1 MATLKALRQLIG
13 VKMQNLFF
21 KQFGKSVQTA
31 TGGSTT
37 TLVDTGILLQVD
49 DFWNGHYVYFPAT
62 QEVREV
68 DDFDQGTSTITW
80 LAPLSAAIEADDE
93 YEIWAQ
99 VSPIE
104 VNEAIVNALRQGW
117 PDFFETNTEYVVV
130 KSYDGEGYTLADV
143 LTYTPKWVAEVW
155 LEGYTNS
162 LTGTAESATNNTM
175 TDTGVFATMDSSVD
189 SWEIRIYQ
197 GTGAGQRRTVS
208 SNTDD
213 AVTVSVNWTT
223 NPDTTSMY
231 RAVKV
236 SSPERMFHPFM
247 QWEVDS
253 YENPTELRLG
263 SHLYGYEGHC
273 LRVRYEYEYP
283 EISAE
288 TDSTNAM
295 TEYVILAARLELYE
309 NLIASSSA
317 VDVPEW
323 EKMYGVLERR
333 LRQLIESHRY
343 DHLDASMNNPNGYG
357 YTRDPEYP
365 F

>member
-1 MATLKALRQLIG
+1 MATLQALRHLVG
-13 VKMQNLFF
+13 VRMQNLFF
-21 KQFGKSVQTA
+21 KQFGKGTQTA

-49 DFWNGHYVYFPAT
+49 DFWNGHYIYFPAT

-68 DDFDQGTSTITW
+68 DDFSQSTKTLTW
-80 LAPLSAAIEADDE
+80 LAPLSAAIEAGDE
-93 YEIWAQ
+93 YELWAQ

-104 VNEAIVNALRQGW
+104 VNEAITNALRQAW
-117 PDFFETNTEYVVV
+117 PDFFEVGTDYVVV
-130 KSYDGEGYTLADV
+130 KSDDGQGYTLADV
-143 LTYTPKWVAEVW
+143 LTYPPKWVAEVW

-162 LTGTAESATNNTM
+162 MTGTAESSTNNTL
-175 TDTGVFATMDSSVD
+175 TDTGAFVNMDSSTE
-189 SWEIRIYQ
+189 SWELRIYK
-197 GTGAGQRRTVS
+197 GTGTGQRRTVS

-213 AVTVSVNWTT
+213 VATVSVNWTV
-223 NPDTTSMY
+223 NPDSTSEY

-236 SSPERMFHPFM
+236 SSPERMFHPFL

-253 YENPTELRLG
+253 YDNPTELRAG

-273 LRVRYEYEYP
+273 MRVRYEYEYP
-283 EISAE
+283 DISAE
-288 TDSTNAM
+288 ADNTNAL
-295 TEYVILAARLELYE
+295 TEYVLLAARLELYE

-323 EKMYGVLERR
+323 DKMYNVLARR
-333 LRQLIESHRY
+333 LNELIASNRF
-343 DHLDASMNNPNGYG
+343 DHIDASMNNTSGFG